1 MPNQVTIFLTP
12 LVFVILDTLAN
23 QNVVHG
29 AAALP
34 TSGNLVETH
43 NPKSHHR
50 STVSESAF
58 YKILHDVYT
67 HYI

>member
-1 MPNQVTIFLTP
+1 MPNQVIIFLIP
-12 LVFVILDTLAN
+12 LVFLILDTLAN

-29 AAALP
+29 AALLP

-50 STVSESAF
+50 STVLESAL
-58 YKILHDVYT
+58 YKILHDVYP